1 MKSVVYPFFRK
12 ATVRCHACS
21 AAAVKVMRYL
31 QTHHWDAVR
40 QLRLRPVVLHE
51 IERVLHDYLTHI
63 LERELKSADFL
74 HRLRREA
81 ALFTNPEE

>member
-1 MKSVVYPFFRK
+1 M
-12 ATVRCHACS
+12 
-21 AAAVKVMRYL
+21 KVMRYL

-40 QLRLRPVVLHE
+40 QLRLRPALLHE
-51 IERVLHDYLTHI
+51 IERTPHDYRTHI

-81 ALFTNPEE
+81 ALFANPEE